1 MGVTRSIS
9 VSGVEQLQEVFR
21 QAQQAKTPVYL
32 YRQPRKQGI
41 CLDLSQ
47 WNDIEVFD
55 VDNLM
60 AIVPPGITLGE
71 LNRTA
76 AAKGLRFIPADS
88 PSIADLSV
96 GEWAYRGCPNLLSWK
111 YGAGKHFLLGSGY
124 VFPNGE
130 AATVGGRCIKNVSGY
145 DLTRFLTGA
154 YADLAVGVQFV
165 LKLMPQ
171 PACRKRYDI
180 EVASMEQAV
189 NLIADLQSRPVPPA
203 WLYWADSASGM
214 KIFGARQQ
222 GERIIFELDGNRVEV
237 CDFAATVDQML
248 AAYNATLL
256 AAVTELPEMSCLET
270 RAEGFWLVDE
280 YKIPYPGMKQFSAAV
295 KKAMDEY
302 NWEGGLFGQLAD
314 GKINLYVKKADSRI
328 TNFITRLQDEAR
340 ALGGS
345 ASGKYERLY
354 SAGGTRNLVLLE
366 RNFKQRL
373 DPALLF
379 NRQAGGAG

>member
-1 MGVTRSIS
+1 
-9 VSGVEQLQEVFR
+9 
-21 QAQQAKTPVYL
+21 
-32 YRQPRKQGI
+32 
-41 CLDLSQ
+41 
-47 WNDIEVFD
+47 
-55 VDNLM
+55 
-60 AIVPPGITLGE
+60 
-71 LNRTA
+71 
-76 AAKGLRFIPADS
+76 
-88 PSIADLSV
+88 
-96 GEWAYRGCPNLLSWK
+96 
-111 YGAGKHFLLGSGY
+111 
-124 VFPNGE
+124 
-130 AATVGGRCIKNVSGY
+130 
-145 DLTRFLTGA
+145 
-154 YADLAVGVQFV
+154 
-165 LKLMPQ
+165 
-171 PACRKRYDI
+171 
-180 EVASMEQAV
+180 
-189 NLIADLQSRPVPPA
+189 
-203 WLYWADSASGM
+203 
-214 KIFGARQQ
+214 
-222 GERIIFELDGNRVEV
+222 ERIIFELDGNRVEV